1 MHTRK
6 LGEFEVS
13 ALGLGCMSMS
23 QSYGEADRS
32 ESERALHRA
41 LDVGY
46 TMLDTA
52 SLYGYEHNEKLI
64 GETLKDRRQEYVLAS
79 KCGNFRD
86 RETGKRTVDGR
97 PEKIREICEQSLR
110 NLQTDVI
117 DLYYLHRLDPK
128 VPIEESTGAL
138 AELVAEGKIRSIGLS
153 EVSSETI
160 RKAHAV
166 HPLTAVQSEY
176 SLWTRLPELRVLAT
190 CHELGITFVPF
201 SPLGRGFLTGKLKDM
216 SAVGEDDLRLTMPRF
231 LGENFDQNLGLLE
244 EYEKIAVENNCSPAQ
259 LALAWL
265 LSKDETVIP
274 IPGTKHV
281 EYVEENA
288 GAGDIQLSAI
298 VIQRLDQLINDN
310 TVQGDRYNETFM
322 KMMDSEN
329 DRASG

>member
-32 ESERALHRA
+32 ESVRALHRA

-52 SLYGYEHNEKLI
+52 SLYGYEHNEILI
-64 GETLKDRRQEYVLAS
+64 GETLKDRRNEYVLAS
-79 KCGNFRD
+79 KCGLFRD
-86 RETGKRTVDGR
+86 KETGQRTLNGHPD
-97 PEKIREICEQSLR
+97 KIREICEQSLR

-117 DLYYLHRLDPK
+117 DLYYLHRRDPK
-128 VPIEESTGAL
+128 VPIEESMGAL
-138 AELVAEGKIRSIGLS
+138 AELVEEGKIRSIGLS
-153 EVSSETI
+153 EVSAETI

-176 SLWTRLPELRVLAT
+176 SLWTRIPELKALAT

-216 SAVGEDDLRLTMPRF
+216 SMVGEDDLRLTMPRF
-231 LGENFDQNLGLLE
+231 LGENFEQNLSLLE
-244 EYEKIAVENNCSPAQ
+244 EYEKIATENNCTPAQ

-281 EYVEENA
+281 AYVEENA
-288 GAGDIQLSAI
+288 EAGDIKLSAT

-329 DRASG
+329 DRVAA

>member
-52 SLYGYEHNEKLI
+52 SLYGYEHNEILI
-64 GETLKDRRQEYVLAS
+64 GEVLKDRRHEYVLAS
-79 KCGNFRD
+79 KCGLFRD
-86 RETGKRTVDGR
+86 KETGKRTLDGR

-117 DLYYLHRLDPK
+117 DLYYLHRRDPN
-128 VPIEESTGAL
+128 VPIEESMGAL
-138 AELVAEGKIRSIGLS
+138 ADLVTEGKIRSIGLS

-166 HPLTAVQSEY
+166 HPLTAIQSEY
-176 SLWTRLPELRVLAT
+176 SLWTRIPEVKALTT

-216 SAVGEDDLRLTMPRF
+216 SKVGDDDLRLTMPRF
-231 LGENFDQNLGLLE
+231 VDDNFQHNLTLMD
-244 EYEKIAVENNCSPAQ
+244 EYEKIAGENNCTPSQ

-265 LSKDETVIP
+265 LSRDETVIP
-274 IPGTKHV
+274 IPGTKHT

-288 GAGDIQLSAI
+288 EAGDIKLSAT
-298 VIQRLDQLINDN
+298 VIQRLDQLINDD

-329 DRASG
+329 DKNAS

>member
-1 MHTRK
+1 M
-6 LGEFEVS
+6 
-13 ALGLGCMSMS
+13 
-23 QSYGEADRS
+23 
-32 ESERALHRA
+32 
-41 LDVGY
+41 
-46 TMLDTA
+46 
-52 SLYGYEHNEKLI
+52 I
-64 GETLKDRRQEYVLAS
+64 GETLKDRRHEYILAS

-86 RETGKRTVDGR
+86 KETGKRTVDGR

-128 VPIEESTGAL
+128 VPIEESMGAL
-138 AELVAEGKIRSIGLS
+138 SDLVKEGKIRAIGLS

-160 RKAHAV
+160 RKAQTV

-176 SLWTRLPELRVLAT
+176 SLWTRIPELKVLAT

-216 SAVGEDDLRLTMPRF
+216 SKVGEDDLRLSMPRF
-231 LGENFDQNLGLLE
+231 LGGNFEQNLGLLN
-244 EYEKIAVENNCSPAQ
+244 EYENIASDNNCTPAQ

-265 LSKDETVIP
+265 LSKDETVVP

-281 EYVEENA
+281 TYIEENA
-288 GAGDIQLSAI
+288 AAGDIKLSPAAM
-298 VIQRLDQLINDN
+298 QRLDQLINDD

-329 DRASG
+329 DRVST